1 MPASCFSGFFRA
13 VISGLAIALFA
24 PLAHAT
30 TKGLNQIVTPDIQ
43 PAGVLSL
50 SAQAQ
55 HTLIG
60 NSREVQLELGLT
72 KNFEVSFF
80 HGFEP
85 REEIAGAEFNF
96 FSSGPHLLT
105 LGAVNWSSHGGGA
118 QPVLEYGCYGKN
130 DHVIAGAIY
139 AGRRTEG
146 VLGYSH
152 QLSEKLMFSTDWQ
165 SGPGNSFTLGLTYN
179 FTENL
184 QTNPAIYF
192 SNSRPHH
199 VLGYIVVSWN
209 LPVWK

>member
-1 MPASCFSGFFRA
+1 MLSIADAS
-13 VISGLAIALFA
+13 V
-24 PLAHAT
+24 AHAT

-43 PAGVLSL
+43 PEGVLSL

-60 NSREVQLELGLT
+60 NSQEVQFELGLT
-72 KNFEVSFF
+72 KNFEVSVFQ
-80 HGFEP
+80 GFKP
-85 REEIAGAEFNF
+85 REEVAGAEFNF
-96 FSSGPHLLT
+96 LTQGPHLLT
-105 LGAVNWSSHGGGA
+105 LGAVNWSSQGGGA
-118 QPVLEYGCYGKN
+118 QPVLEYGYYAKD
-130 DHVIAGAIY
+130 DHFIAGGIY
-139 AGRRTEG
+139 AGRRAEG

-152 QLSEKLMFSTDWQ
+152 QLTEKLMFSTDWQ

-192 SNSRPHH
+192 TNSRPHH
-199 VLGYIVVSWN
+199 AIGYLVVTWN